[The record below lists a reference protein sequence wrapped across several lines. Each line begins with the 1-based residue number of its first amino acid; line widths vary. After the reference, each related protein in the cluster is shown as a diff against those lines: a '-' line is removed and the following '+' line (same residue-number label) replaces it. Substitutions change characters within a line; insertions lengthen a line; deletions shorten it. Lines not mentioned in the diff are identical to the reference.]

1 MYIGKQAGKSDVNSL
16 QSKLLML
23 SKVRIF
29 WEGHKIWKN
38 LPLKILWRSQN
49 IWTLP
54 HKIKRRC
61 SISTAILLGH
71 SIPTWGMDKS
81 GYWGKHNWQYKR
93 MEYLVHIRISTISYY
108 SVQSVQSVTKSS
120 NSAITRRKLRRA
132 IPINC
137 LSGGWAMFS
146 IHARNSSLQIDPL
159 TLTVFDHFASFFFA
173 NCFQSWVAWA
183 EKEREL
189 TVFEAFA
196 HYSFCCCFFCIASPC
211 TVEVTQYRGAE
222 KKYF

>member
-1 MYIGKQAGKSDVNSL
+1 MKFPFEYVSMWFSLFSCIKIYLILGVRTWISSTVTALIATYLQQPSLLPDDLVIWYMTANSKKKVAAVSRDLTCTYMYIGKQAGKSDVNSL

-38 LPLKILWRSQN
+38 LLLKILWRSQN

-81 GYWGKHNWQYKR
+81 GYWGKHN
-93 MEYLVHIRISTISYY
+93 
-108 SVQSVQSVTKSS
+108 
-120 NSAITRRKLRRA
+120 N
-132 IPINC
+132 
-137 LSGGWAMFS
+137 
-146 IHARNSSLQIDPL
+146 
-159 TLTVFDHFASFFFA
+159 TV
-173 NCFQSWVAWA
+173 
-183 EKEREL
+183 
-189 TVFEAFA
+189 
-196 HYSFCCCFFCIASPC
+196 
-211 TVEVTQYRGAE
+211 
-222 KKYF
+222 